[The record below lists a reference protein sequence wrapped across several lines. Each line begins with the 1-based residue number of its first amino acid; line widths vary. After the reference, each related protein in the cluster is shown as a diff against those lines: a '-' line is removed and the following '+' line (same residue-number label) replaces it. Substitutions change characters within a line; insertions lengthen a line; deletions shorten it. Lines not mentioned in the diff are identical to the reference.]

1 MQSVH
6 QQSLP
11 QSPAAEI
18 ATYRKTSEQRGRHY
32 WILGE
37 PFGDLLRNT
46 SQINGVLRKRVKTC
60 NRPVIRGDYKRD
72 RYSFFQVLPRLLLQ
86 VRIQFFAT
94 ARKSRPVMFGP
105 ERLNDE
111 FGSLTFVGQLQSH
124 LCSVA
129 RSSGTSSL
137 VRSRRIEDRT
147 DENFAG
153 LIPDR

>member
-1 MQSVH
+1 
-6 QQSLP
+6 
-11 QSPAAEI
+11 
-18 ATYRKTSEQRGRHY
+18 
-32 WILGE
+32 
-37 PFGDLLRNT
+37 
-46 SQINGVLRKRVKTC
+46 
-60 NRPVIRGDYKRD
+60 
-72 RYSFFQVLPRLLLQ
+72 
-86 VRIQFFAT
+86 
-94 ARKSRPVMFGP
+94 MFGP

-111 FGSLTFVGQLQSH
+111 FGSLTFVSQLQSH